1 MHKTRKTASQPTS
14 APTPAHSAAPAAA
27 PGTRPSSTAARSAAS
42 RASRA
47 GAPAPG
53 PVDDGTAVRTWL
65 SVVTAYHLCDT
76 LMARRLAD
84 VGVRTPEHEIL
95 ANLRR
100 DPGITQQVLASRC
113 FSAKSH
119 ISALLTL
126 LEGRGWVRREPD
138 PTDARAKRLFL
149 APPGERIAAKTAAV
163 QAAVV
168 AAMVE
173 GETPESLR
181 SVAQAMQRVGERLN
195 AQLDG

>member
-1 MHKTRKTASQPTS
+1 MQKPSKTPLAQ
-14 APTPAHSAAPAAA
+14 AAGA
-27 PGTRPSSTAARSAAS
+27 RMRSAD
-42 RASRA
+42 A
-47 GAPAPG
+47 GS
-53 PVDDGTAVRTWL
+53 DGAAVRSWL
-65 SVVTAYHLCDT
+65 SVVNAYHLCDA
-76 LMARRLAD
+76 LMARRLGEL
-84 VGVRTPEHEIL
+84 GVRTPEHEIL

-138 PTDARAKRLFL
+138 PADARAKRLYL
-149 APPGERIAAKTAAV
+149 APQGERIAARTAAV

-168 AAMVE
+168 AAMVD
-173 GETPESLR
+173 GETTATLR
-181 SVAQAMQRVGERLN
+181 EVAEAMQRVGARLK

>member
-1 MHKTRKTASQPTS
+1 MHKPLKS
-14 APTPAHSAAPAAA
+14 TPARAARDRTPRADAGSDSAAV
-27 PGTRPSSTAARSAAS
+27 RS
-42 RASRA
+42 
-47 GAPAPG
+47 
-53 PVDDGTAVRTWL
+53 WL
-65 SVVTAYHLCDT
+65 SVVNAYHLCDA
-76 LMARRLAD
+76 LMARRLGD
-84 VGVRTPEHEIL
+84 LGVRTPEHEIL

-149 APPGERIAAKTAAV
+149 APQGERIAARTAAV

-168 AAMVE
+168 AAMVD
-173 GETPESLR
+173 GETAATLR
-181 SVAQAMQRVGERLN
+181 EVTQAMQRVGARLK